1 MKRILSQLLPA
12 CFGTALA
19 CMALPASAQPY
30 PNKPVRLI
38 VTFAAGGGT
47 DLAARAVA
55 PKLSEALG
63 QPVVIENRAGAN
75 GAVGAE
81 ATAKAA
87 PDGYTL
93 MVGAAGTLAVA
104 PHLNSKMPFD
114 TFKDFAPVS
123 LLATS
128 PFVVTVNPGVKAESL
143 RDLLALAKAQP
154 GKLSF
159 GSSGTGGAPQLAGE
173 LFKAQAGVDMLHVPY
188 KGLGPALTD
197 LLGGQIQIVFADV
210 GLVTANLKAG
220 KLRGLAITSAA
231 RSVVLPDLPTVAEAG
246 VPGYAAGTWYGVFA
260 PAATPAPV
268 IARLSDEIRKVLAL
282 PEVRNALLA
291 QGVEA
296 SGNTPEQ
303 YAAFLREEYNKWG
316 KVIRDANIKAE

>member
-1 MKRILSQLLPA
+1 MKSCFPHLLA
-12 CFGTALA
+12 AGLVATLTGL
-19 CMALPASAQPY
+19 ALPAAAQSY
-30 PNKPVRLI
+30 PNKPIRLI

-114 TFKDFAPVS
+114 SFKDFAPVS

-143 RDLLALAKAQP
+143 RDLLALARAQP

-173 LFKAQAGVDMLHVPY
+173 LFKSQAGVDMLHVPY

-197 LLGGQIQIVFADV
+197 LLGGQIQVVFADV

-220 KLRGLAITSAA
+220 KLRGLAITSAT
-231 RSVVLPDLPTVAEAG
+231 RSAVLPDMPTVAEAG

-260 PAATPAPV
+260 PAGTPAPIV
-268 IARLSDEIRKVLAL
+268 ARLSEEIRKVLAL
-282 PEVRNALLA
+282 PEIRNALQA

-296 SGNTPEQ
+296 AGNTPEQ
-303 YAAFLREEYNKWG
+303 YAAFLRDEYNKWG